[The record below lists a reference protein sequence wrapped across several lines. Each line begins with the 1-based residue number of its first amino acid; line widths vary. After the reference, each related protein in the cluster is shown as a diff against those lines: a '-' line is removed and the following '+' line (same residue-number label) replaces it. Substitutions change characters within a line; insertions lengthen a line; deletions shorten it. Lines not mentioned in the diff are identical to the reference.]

1 METSTSSFAVASGGT
16 GAITAQGAAQ
26 NLGVPW
32 MLSKAGIPF
41 VKAPTGT
48 MANNGAVTFGTALP
62 RIYSNGAWIWY
73 AAGAVAAGTPAT
85 ASWLWTVMSSTTVG
99 VVFNSTYSSG
109 TPAIGTT
116 TAFVTTG
123 PGAFA
128 GDTGEI
134 TAITISMPAGSM
146 GLNGLLEWLLNFS
159 TVSNANSKTVKFKFG
174 GTTYTSETV
183 ASLVGS
189 SFFGFA
195 QNTGVASAQIGGP
208 AATTSH
214 AGIGN
219 NSGANVTSAIDTM
232 GGAVSLTVTITATTA
247 TDYVVLE
254 NYWLRISY
262 GA

>member
-1 METSTSSFAVASGGT
+1 VNRGTGLPTGLSDASNVLITG
-16 GAITAQGAAQ
+16 GAITGT
-26 NLGVPW
+26 NVPY
-32 MLSKAGIPF
+32 MLSKSGVPF

-62 RIYSNGAWIWY
+62 RTYSNGAWIWY
-73 AAGAVAAGTPAT
+73 AAGAVAAGVPAT

-99 VVFNSTYSSG
+99 TVFNSTYSSG
-109 TPAIGTT
+109 TPTIGTAT
-116 TAFVTTG
+116 PFVTVG

-128 GDTGEI
+128 GDTSEV
-134 TAITISMPAGSM
+134 TAITISQPAGAM

-159 TVSNANSKTVKFKFG
+159 TVSNANAKTVKFKFG

-189 SFFGFA
+189 SFLGFV

-214 AGIGN
+214 AGVGN

-254 NYWLRISY
+254 NYWLRISF